1 MLLSSVN
8 FVSKPKAGKP
18 KKVVVEK
25 KQIVEEKPTATKTSP
40 SECEVCKKE
49 VSTNFCLY
57 KTRA

>member
-1 MLLSSVN
+1 VN